1 MVSTTLFP
9 PLAHRHNWGQIGYNI
24 RVQSIWE
31 KYHHPTTIEAK
42 KNEDIALVY
51 IVYNIRVQTP
61 DTGGPITKTKY
72 NVTKNNTL
80 GPIQASSGTTR
91 PDQSPIMSEMEKEE
105 IFRGS
110 IGSQDIIG
118 KVNHS
123 KRKKNNF

>member
-1 MVSTTLFP
+1 M
-9 PLAHRHNWGQIGYNI
+9 
-24 RVQSIWE
+24 
-31 KYHHPTTIEAK
+31 
-42 KNEDIALVY
+42 Y

-61 DTGGPITKTKY
+61 DKGGPITKTKY
-72 NVTKNNTL
+72 NVTKKNPH

-123 KRKKNNF
+123 KRKKTIFSCHYLRETELLPLREGVPHSY